1 MMNHKLMM
9 AAMMAATMAEIFPA
23 PRGSRERRD
32 SHYPPPVPPPHRNV
46 MADAEAI
53 EKAEA
58 KRQRKAAKRR
68 AEGDAGN
75 TADKRPN
82 AQVTGAAA
90 SSPRPVD

>member
-1 MMNHKLMM
+1 MMNQKLLVA
-9 AAMMAATMAEIFPA
+9 AAMAMTMAEIFPA

-32 SHYPPPVPPPHRNV
+32 SHDPSPVPPPQRNV

-68 AEGDAGN
+68 AEVGADS
-75 TADKRPN
+75 TAAKRPN
-82 AQVTGAAA
+82 TNSA
-90 SSPRPVD
+90 

>member
-1 MMNHKLMM
+1 MTNQKLLVA
-9 AAMMAATMAEIFPA
+9 AAMAMTMAEIFPA

-32 SHYPPPVPPPHRNV
+32 SHYPSPVPPPQRNV

-68 AEGDAGN
+68 AEVGAGN
-75 TADKRPN
+75 TANKRSNEP
-82 AQVTGAAA
+82 AKGRAESA
-90 SSPRPVD
+90 SSE

>member
-1 MMNHKLMM
+1 MMNQKLLVA
-9 AAMMAATMAEIFPA
+9 AAMAMTMAEIFPA

-32 SHYPPPVPPPHRNV
+32 SHYPSPVPPPQRNV

-68 AEGDAGN
+68 AEVGAGN

-82 AQVTGAAA
+82 G
-90 SSPRPVD
+90 

>member
-1 MMNHKLMM
+1 MMNKKLLVA
-9 AAMMAATMAEIFPA
+9 AAMAMTMAEIFPA

-32 SHYPPPVPPPHRNV
+32 SHYPSPVPPPQRNV

-68 AEGDAGN
+68 AEVGAGN

-82 AQVTGAAA
+82 G
-90 SSPRPVD
+90 